1 MSFQMIQK
9 GHNALFIIKEVI
21 SFNKSVEVRAATEG
35 KQHPRH
41 RILEEEDLRDSGC
54 CSIMLI
60 KR

>member
-1 MSFQMIQK
+1 MIQK

-41 RILEEEDLRDSGC
+41 RILEEEDLRKRQW
-54 CSIMLI
+54 MLQHHAH
-60 KR
+60 